1 MGAGAEIV
9 AISNDDIDSHCRFG
23 ESLGGLDFPHLSDE
37 NLDVSRLYDV
47 VNDRGN
53 GCRRSVFV
61 IDKDGIIRYATR
73 AYQVNEETQT
83 KELLDILA
91 GV

>member
-1 MGAGAEIV
+1 M

-37 NLDVSRLYDV
+37 NLDASRLYDA
-47 VNDRGN
+47 VNDRGD
-53 GCRRSVFV
+53 GCRRSIFI
-61 IDKDGIIRYATR
+61 IDRQGVVRHADR
-73 AYQVNEETQT
+73 AYKVNEETQT
-83 KELLDILA
+83 NDLLGILA

>member
-1 MGAGAEIV
+1 V
-9 AISNDDIDSHCRFG
+9 AISNDDVDSHCRFG

-37 NLDVSRLYDV
+37 NLEVSKLYDV

-53 GCRRSVFV
+53 GCRRSVFI
-61 IDKDGIIRYATR
+61 IDSQGIIRDVNR

-83 KELLDILA
+83 RQLLDKLA
-91 GV
+91 QVS